1 MALNIYKAKGRRDSG
16 SFVKFPHRLLEHPA
30 FMALGAHA
38 CKALLFLASQ
48 YKGSNNGDLTIAWKV
63 AKAKGL
69 TANGALRLATKELI
83 DSGFVIQTR
92 QGGRNRCSLFA
103 LTWLPINN
111 CGGKLDVPAT
121 SVASNDWLFNCG
133 KNREPPRVESSELPA
148 VQSEP
153 PGVQSS
159 KNSTGN
165 LQL

>member
-1 MALNIYKAKGRRDSG
+1 MALNLYKAKGRKDSG
-16 SFVKFPHRLLEHPA
+16 SFVKFPHRILEHRA

-38 CKALLFLASQ
+38 CKALMFLASQ
-48 YKGSNNGDLTIAWKV
+48 YNGSNNGDLTIAWKV

-103 LTWLPINN
+103 LAWFPINK
-111 CGGKLDVPAT
+111 CDGKLDVPAT
-121 SVASNDWLFNCG
+121 NVAPNDWLFKSAKNCG
-133 KNREPPRVESSELPA
+133 PPGVQSSELPA
-148 VQSEP
+148 VQCEP

-159 KNSTGN
+159 KNMAGN
-165 LQL
+165 LQQ